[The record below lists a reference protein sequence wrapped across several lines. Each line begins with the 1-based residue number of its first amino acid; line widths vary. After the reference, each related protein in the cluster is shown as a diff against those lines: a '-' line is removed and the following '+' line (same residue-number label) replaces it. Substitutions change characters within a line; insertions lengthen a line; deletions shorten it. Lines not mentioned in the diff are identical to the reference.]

1 METLRLRRMQEP
13 SRVQR
18 LLEAYVSRANILP
31 EGSYPVRDARELPP
45 RLKVV
50 IARALAQGHVWACW
64 ARTSQIWLFTCEMS
78 LPLSR
83 ERGAPVVAVRGYDE
97 DGELKESGTW
107 RIDAL
112 GNWSRC
118 AD

>member
-18 LLEAYVSRANILP
+18 LLEAYVANAKILP
-31 EGSYPVRDARELPP
+31 EDSYPVRDAGDLPP
-45 RLKVV
+45 RLKIV
-50 IARALAQGHVWACW
+50 IARALAQGHAWVCW

-78 LPLSR
+78 LALSR
-83 ERGAPVVAVRGYDE
+83 ERGAPVVAVHRYDE
-97 DGELKESGTW
+97 EGELKDSETW

-112 GNWSRC
+112 GHWSRC

>member
-1 METLRLRRMQEP
+1 MDTLRLRRMQEP

-18 LLEAYVSRANILP
+18 LLEAYVLRANILP
-31 EGSYPVRDARELPP
+31 EGSYPLRDPRELPP
-45 RLKVV
+45 SLQIV
-50 IARALAQGHVWACW
+50 IARALSQGQAWVSW
-64 ARTSQIWLFTCEMS
+64 ARTHQIWLFTCEMS

-83 ERGAPVVAVRGYDE
+83 ERGAPVVLVRRYDE
-97 DGELKESGTW
+97 DGGLQDSGAW
-107 RIDAL
+107 RFDAL

>member
-18 LLEAYVSRANILP
+18 LLEAFVARSHILP
-31 EGSYPVRDARELPP
+31 EGAYPVRDPRELPAS
-45 RLKVV
+45 LKNV
-50 IARALAQGHVWACW
+50 IARALAQGHVWVCW

-78 LPLSR
+78 LALSR
-83 ERGAPVVAVRGYDE
+83 ERGAPVVLVRCYDE
-97 DGELKESGTW
+97 DGALQDSGTW
-107 RIDAL
+107 RFDPL